1 MKKET
6 EKRYESD
13 KLIVYTVGDLDMTDD
28 NDVALELFE
37 LSLTIFKHF
46 PEHFEKREDKVNFIK
61 TLSAM
66 LKKVV
71 DDWNDELMGSIDKVV

>member
-1 MKKET
+1 MKK
-6 EKRYESD
+6 EKRYETE
-13 KLIVYTVGDLDMTDD
+13 KVAVYTKEDLDMTDD

-46 PEHFEKREDKVNFIK
+46 PNHFEKREDKVNFIK
-61 TLSAM
+61 TMSAM

-71 DDWNDELMGSIDKVV
+71 DDWNDELMSDLDKK